1 MVMNGETKLGE
12 LIGQPMSAVSFV
24 HDYVEFHFD
33 GRVLRALTA
42 PLIAFGERSAS
53 FPEPGSRDALCS
65 VIGRNVVNVVV
76 RDGDS
81 IELRFDG
88 DAAIHVPLAANA
100 RVGPEAAHFVSGDNQ
115 PIEVW

>member
-1 MVMNGETKLGE
+1 MTVETKLRE
-12 LIGQPMSAVSFV
+12 IIRQPMSAVSFV

-33 GRVLRALTA
+33 GRVLRALSSPT
-42 PLIAFGERSAS
+42 IAIGESSAR
-53 FPEPGSRDALCS
+53 FPEPGSRDALCA
-65 VIGRNVVNVVV
+65 VIGRNVVSVMV
-76 RDGDS
+76 RDGDL

-88 DAAIHVPLAANA
+88 DAAIRVPLAADA